1 MQFILCCIPL
11 NIKDMII
18 DIKVQ
23 CEHNNCFESL
33 KLTGEGLK
41 DMLKNDPKKLLSIIE
56 NIEKNFPEPLIGG
69 KGKSNDDS
77 FLMMA
82 ASSSSAF

>member
-1 MQFILCCIPL
+1 
-11 NIKDMII
+11 MII